1 MKSKMKGLISLLI
14 ALVLTVSG
22 AVMAIGATVSEED
35 FEVIVT
41 TDKSTYEAGEK
52 IKLSFSIKNNS
63 TDVEVTNVDLGYIIG
78 DDLKEYIEDYDK
90 LPKHLS
96 TLDAGVNKVFG
107 AKKEEINTQDKP
119 GEGDKLGTEDKP
131 STEDKPVT
139 PDVPVNP
146 DGPKPGDNSNVNMF
160 VGMLL
165 VVAGIVVALKTGCGK
180 KFVASI
186 MVVAMLLGLNGVSLI
201 QAKAAEDYL
210 YVEGST
216 EINYAGKDREI
227 YVLVYLTLDYE
238 PEVAELDLT
247 PTELAKMLLA
257 NERLDTELLDSNNKL
272 ISDGKMDTAFN
283 NLRVMTLSTVDATGY
298 DKYSNDI
305 DYFNSYIYNIQT
317 IIENTKANIDF
328 VKEYVGAESKW
339 IDYLGEDKE
348 ILLKV
353 TDNAEWLLMRSDM
366 DEYICRRYTDDN
378 GDEVYEIY
386 REYYDNGN
394 YSYVLCIADKRYE
407 YSDHTVGDTDSQDD
421 DYDNYVVIDNSR
433 GYWNMFTTSP
443 VYGVEEPRYN
453 MTNLV
458 AGSEFAYKY
467 DSYIYEK
474 SNDGYKSDNHI
485 TYITPELD
493 CDLISIYESY
503 MDIKL
508 VGFEG
513 IASLETDDFHF
524 VTSFTTT
531 AGKVINEDDVFDG
544 IVYEHGVIEDPTG
557 RPYPRLEFKLKSD
570 SDEAAPMTA
579 ESVKKILTTLDSYG
593 ITCKGEKDM
602 EAIIASVD
610 GSYAIADNFPNYYQ
624 WNGYYLT
631 DKEAADNAV
640 AAGREKHM
648 ELKAQ
653 LVEMKDA
660 EKCEN
665 ASGVINYDNYDFT
678 DIAIK
683 GAEAITFKNGKVT
696 IDGLQVEVSVGDVM
710 MEGDAYEIQYG
721 LADITNNAGEYGSL
735 ILINTPSSGAAT
747 YSGVA
752 LDLEKSAEFNIPECT
767 SAGVYT
773 LVAYVATEEG
783 IRVSKMVPV
792 AFTGSEEY
800 TNLVNGY
807 QIEVG
812 FNEDDELVVIY
823 TLANEYW
830 VEFVGAYDTIDY
842 DEVYSLLLAE
852 VYKYGYPDLTAT
864 VEVYDVQTG
873 EVREATQNE
882 SLNGL
887 VCRLAYEIPNMTA
900 MTGYIYVELP

>member
-1 MKSKMKGLISLLI
+1 MKSKTKGLISLLI

-22 AVMAIGATVSEED
+22 AVMAIGATVSEDD

-41 TDKSTYEAGEK
+41 TDKSTYKAGEK

-63 TDVEVTNVDLGYIIG
+63 TDVEVTNVDVGYIIG
-78 DDLKEYIEDYDK
+78 DDLKEYIVDYDK
-90 LPKHLS
+90 LPKNLT
-96 TLDAGVNKVFG
+96 TLKPGVNEVFG
-107 AKKEEINTQDKP
+107 AKKEETSTQDKP
-119 GEGDKLGTEDKP
+119 GTSDKPDTGDKPVTD
-131 STEDKPVT
+131 DKPVT
-139 PDVPVNP
+139 PDTPVNP
-146 DGPKPGDNSNVNMF
+146 DGPKPGDNSNIKLY
-160 VGMLL
+160 VGILL
-165 VVAGIVVALKTGCGK
+165 VVAGIVIAVKTGCGK

-272 ISDGKMDTAFN
+272 ISDVKMDIAFN

-317 IIENTKANIDF
+317 IIENTKLYIDY
-328 VKEYVGAESKW
+328 VKEYVGVEGKW
-339 IDYLGEDKE
+339 IDYLGDDSE

-353 TDNAEWLLMRSDM
+353 TDNAEWLLMRSDKN
-366 DEYICRRYTDDN
+366 EYICRRYTDEN

-407 YSDHTVGDTDSQDD
+407 YSDHMAGDTDSQDD

-443 VYGVEEPRYN
+443 IYGVEEPRYN

-458 AGSEFAYKY
+458 TGSEFAYKY
-467 DSYIYEK
+467 DSYIYEN
-474 SNDGYKSDNHI
+474 SNGGYKSDNHI

-493 CDLISIYESY
+493 CDLISIYEY
-503 MDIKL
+503 DMDIKL
-508 VGFEG
+508 VGFDG
-513 IASLETDDFHF
+513 IASMETDEDYFI
-524 VTSFTTT
+524 TSFTTT
-531 AGKVINEDDVFDG
+531 AGKVIEMGDAFDG
-544 IVYEHGVIEDPTG
+544 IVYTHGVIEDPTG
-557 RPYPRLEFKLKSD
+557 RPYPRLEFRLINNSEED
-570 SDEAAPMTA
+570 VPMSAAA
-579 ESVKKILTTLDSYG
+579 VKKILTTLDSYG
-593 ITCKGEKDM
+593 ITCKSEKDM

-610 GSYAIADNFPNYYQ
+610 GSYAIADNFPNYYE

-640 AAGREKHM
+640 TAGRDKHI

-660 EKCEN
+660 EKCEI
-665 ASGVINYDNYDFT
+665 ATSGINYDALDFA

-683 GAEAITFKNGKVT
+683 GSEAITIEDGKVI

-710 MEGDAYEIQYG
+710 MEGDTYEIQYG
-721 LADITNNAGEYGSL
+721 LAAITNNEGEYGSV
-735 ILINTPSSGAAT
+735 ILIDTPSSGTAVYGGT
-747 YSGVA
+747 A
-752 LDLEKSAEFNIPECT
+752 LSLEKSAEFNIPECT

-773 LVAYVATEEG
+773 LVAYVATDEG
-783 IRVSKMVPV
+783 IRVSKMTPI
-792 AFTGSEEY
+792 AFTEVEEY
-800 TNLVNGY
+800 ANLVNGY

-830 VEFVGAYDTIDY
+830 VEYVGADNTIDY
-842 DEVYSLLLAE
+842 DEVYDFLLAE
-852 VYKYGYPDLTAT
+852 VYKYGYPDLTAFL
-864 VEVYDVQTG
+864 EVYDVQTG

-887 VCRLAYEIPNMTA
+887 VCRLAYDIPNMTA